1 MQRVFIIHGWD
12 GSPEEPMHKWL
23 RKELEEKRFKVI
35 VPEMPNSEEPEIKT
49 WTDKLKEIVIN
60 PDKNTYFIGHSI
72 GCQAI
77 LRYLENLDAKIKIG
91 GAIFIAPWISL
102 NTKIIEEEDGKESVE
117 IAKPW
122 LETPI
127 LWDKIKKH
135 INKFV
140 CIFSDNDP
148 YVPLVNKKIF
158 EKKLSSKVIIE
169 NNKGHYTQDDNVEEN
184 PVVIKELLKISNIS

>member
-127 LWDKIKKH
+127 L
-135 INKFV
+135 
-140 CIFSDNDP
+140 
-148 YVPLVNKKIF
+148 
-158 EKKLSSKVIIE
+158 
-169 NNKGHYTQDDNVEEN
+169 
-184 PVVIKELLKISNIS
+184 

>member
-1 MQRVFIIHGWD
+1 MQRVFIIHGWG

-23 RKELEEKRFKVI
+23 KEQLKSKGFEVI
-35 VPEMPNSEEPEIKT
+35 VPEMPNSEEPEIKA
-49 WTDKLKEIVIN
+49 WVGKLKEIVIS

-91 GAIFIAPWISL
+91 GIIFIAPWVSL
-102 NTKIIEEEDGKESVE
+102 NTKIIEEEDGKEGME

-122 LETPI
+122 LDTPI

-148 YVPLVNKKIF
+148 YVPLANKKIF
-158 EKKLSSKVIIE
+158 EERLSSKVIIE
-169 NNKGHYTQDDNVEEN
+169 NNKGHYTQDDKVEKSQI
-184 PVVIKELLKISNIS
+184 VIKELLRVSNFS